1 MQLSDFSSAAERL
14 LSVYGSDALPA
25 QSARYERAL
34 AAFCERF
41 GELPGTIVVSAPG
54 RTEIGGNHTDHNCGH
69 VLAAAISLDAIAVVA
84 KSPDTLTHVVCEG
97 YGAFDL
103 DFADLAPRHKEDGT
117 SAALVR
123 GVACGLRD
131 FGYDIGP
138 FCAYV
143 TSDVLVGSGLSSSAA
158 FESLMGAVF
167 SHLYN
172 DGRVSAVEIAVSGKR
187 AENEYYKKPSGMM
200 DQTATANGGFV
211 SIDFCD
217 TAHPVIDAVQFDLHD
232 AGYDLVV
239 VATGDDHENL
249 TDQYASMPLEMKRV
263 AALFGADVLRQIDKK
278 TVLQNAGRIRREC
291 GDRALLRAV
300 HFFDDDA
307 RAVEEAE
314 RLRAGDFDGFLKL
327 VRESGLSSIRYLQ
340 NISDVNTPEHQ
351 GIAVAL
357 MLAENALCGRG
368 ACRVHGGG
376 FAGTTLNFVPHDLL
390 ESFIQTMEGAFAPGC
405 CHVLSVRRDGA
416 VRVL

>member
-1 MQLSDFSSAAERL
+1 
-14 LSVYGSDALPA
+14 
-25 QSARYERAL
+25 
-34 AAFCERF
+34 
-41 GELPGTIVVSAPG
+41 
-54 RTEIGGNHTDHNCGH
+54 
-69 VLAAAISLDAIAVVA
+69 
-84 KSPDTLTHVVCEG
+84 
-97 YGAFDL
+97 
-103 DFADLAPRHKEDGT
+103 
-117 SAALVR
+117 
-123 GVACGLRD
+123 
-131 FGYDIGP
+131 
-138 FCAYV
+138 
-143 TSDVLVGSGLSSSAA
+143 
-158 FESLMGAVF
+158 
-167 SHLYN
+167 
-172 DGRVSAVEIAVSGKR
+172 
-187 AENEYYKKPSGMM
+187 
-200 DQTATANGGFV
+200 
-211 SIDFCD
+211 
-217 TAHPVIDAVQFDLHD
+217 
-232 AGYDLVV
+232 
-239 VATGDDHENL
+239 
-249 TDQYASMPLEMKRV
+249 MPLEMKRV

-307 RAVEEAE
+307 RAVAEAE
-314 RLRAGDFDGFLKL
+314 RLRAGDFDGFFKL

-376 FAGTTLNFVPHDLL
+376 FAGTTLNFVPHELL